1 MLEISLLQI
10 YDENRK
16 NGAFLVKSTVQWMQ
30 KQNFLTKQ
38 WQRGIGAIPVIE
50 ERVSPFL
57 VEKEPSAEPYKASG
71 GLLFQKME
79 VLKIKEF
86 CSE

>member
-16 NGAFLVKSTVQWMQ
+16 NGAFLVKPTVQWMQ

-50 ERVSPFL
+50 ERVSPFF
-57 VEKEPSAEPYKASG
+57 VEKEPSAEPHKASG
-71 GLLFQKME
+71 GLLF
-79 VLKIKEF
+79 LFATRLYIPYF
-86 CSE
+86 CK

>member
-16 NGAFLVKSTVQWMQ
+16 NGAILVKSTVQWMQ

-38 WQRGIGAIPVIE
+38 WQGD
-50 ERVSPFL
+50 
-57 VEKEPSAEPYKASG
+57 
-71 GLLFQKME
+71 
-79 VLKIKEF
+79 
-86 CSE
+86 